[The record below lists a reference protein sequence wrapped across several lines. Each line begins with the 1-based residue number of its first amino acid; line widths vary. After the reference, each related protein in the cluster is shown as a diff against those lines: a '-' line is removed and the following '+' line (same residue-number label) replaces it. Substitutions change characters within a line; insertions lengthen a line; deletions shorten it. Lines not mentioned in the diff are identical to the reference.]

1 MRQKKITG
9 ERSRSELRAFANR
22 LRVPVPCIVVF
33 VPQLD
38 RRRFCALSAAAL
50 TAHRLHAIEPPPASA
65 YSLVAA
71 VDRDRVMRLAN
82 QWVDAKPQTIT
93 DFPAPDS
100 PGGAHD
106 FFSQAD
112 YFWPNPANPNG
123 PWKEIDGKSNP
134 ANFQLHRKAMIRL
147 SQAVPA
153 LTAGYLLTRR
163 REFAQAAAAHLV
175 AWFVTPATQMN
186 ANLQYSQGYPGGPSG
201 RSYGIID
208 TLHLVEPARAAG
220 FLKEALGANFGPLQQ
235 WFREYLEWMKTSEP
249 GMKERDAT
257 NNHAIA
263 WALQAAEFARL
274 ADDNPTREEVR
285 TRFETVQLPAQEN
298 AEGGFPREL
307 ARTKP
312 YGYSIFQFD
321 CATALGWSLGILA
334 PNTSSSSAAEGK
346 ATSLAD
352 SVFHPSASV
361 AGASGD
367 DSARAALCRAAAFL
381 YPYLRDKS
389 KWPYAHDVQHWESWP
404 VRSPGLLFCGLA
416 CDHSDYIAL
425 WRRLE
430 PDPTDP
436 EIIRNYPIRQ
446 PLLWVA

>member
-1 MRQKKITG
+1 MFT
-9 ERSRSELRAFANR
+9 
-22 LRVPVPCIVVF
+22 
-33 VPQLD
+33 LD
-38 RRRFCALSAAAL
+38 RRRFCALTAVALATRRLAA
-50 TAHRLHAIEPPPASA
+50 IQPPAASA

-71 VDRDRVMRLAN
+71 VDRDRILRLAD
-82 QWVDAKPQTIT
+82 QWLAAKPQTIK
-93 DFPAPDS
+93 DFPAPNS
-100 PGGAHD
+100 AGGPHD

-112 YFWPNPANPNG
+112 YFWPDPANPNG

-147 SQAVPA
+147 SEAVPA
-153 LTAGYLLTRR
+153 LTAGFLLTRR
-163 REFAQAAAAHLV
+163 QEFARAAADHLT
-175 AWFVTPATQMN
+175 AWFVTPDTRMN
-186 ANLQYSQGYPGGPSG
+186 PNLQYAQGYPGGPTG

-208 TLHLVEPARAAG
+208 TLHLAEPARSAG
-220 FLKEALGANFGPLQQ
+220 FLKEALGANFAPVQQ
-235 WFREYLEWMKTSEP
+235 WFREYLDWMKTSAP

-274 ADDNPTREEVR
+274 AGDNITRDEVR
-285 TRFETVQLPAQEN
+285 MRFESLQLPRQEAAN
-298 AEGGFPREL
+298 GSFPREL

-321 CATALGWSLGILA
+321 CATTLGWSLGILTSNQTAAAASLPALQPKA
-334 PNTSSSSAAEGK
+334 PRFPTGAPASAIGASAAIGNN
-346 ATSLAD
+346 AT
-352 SVFHPSASV
+352 
-361 AGASGD
+361 
-367 DSARAALCRAAAFL
+367 ARERLCRAAAFL
-381 YPYLRDKS
+381 YPYLVDKLR
-389 KWPYAHDVQHWESWP
+389 WPYAHDIQHWESWP

-416 CDHSDYIAL
+416 CNHSDYIAL
-425 WRRLE
+425 WRRLD